1 MNAVQS
7 VGGLRAAFE
16 AAQGRPSALNSNAE
30 LTEREAFQS
39 AVAGTFFKMM
49 LKSLHKMH
57 DKPAY
62 FHGGQAEEAFQNQMN
77 ELLAEDFARTHGAPL
92 VDSLY
97 KASVQRRGGQVESTP
112 TPAATFS
119 ATA

>member
-1 MNAVQS
+1 MAINALQNT
-7 VGGLRAAFE
+7 GNLRAAFD
-16 AAQGRPSALNSNAE
+16 AAQGRAGATNSGKDVS
-30 LTEREAFQS
+30 EREAFQA

-77 ELLAEDFARTHGAPL
+77 EQLADDFAKTHGAPL
-92 VDSLY
+92 VDSLF
-97 KASVQRRGGQVESTP
+97 KASVQNRP
-112 TPAATFS
+112 TGEGFS

>member
-1 MNAVQS
+1 MSINAIQNA
-7 VGGLRAAFE
+7 GHLRAAFE
-16 AAQGRPSALNSNAE
+16 AAQGRTGGTVSSADV
-30 LTEREAFQS
+30 TEREAFQA

-49 LKSLHKMH
+49 LKSMHKMH

-77 ELLAEDFARTHGAPL
+77 ELLAEDFAKTNGAPL
-92 VDSLY
+92 VESLY
-97 KASVQRRGGQVESTP
+97 KASVQNRGGS
-112 TPAATFS
+112 FS

>member
-1 MNAVQS
+1 MNITS
-7 VGGLRAAFE
+7 ISGTRAAFE
-16 AAQGRPSALNSNAE
+16 AAQGRPGAIGAATE

-62 FHGGQAEEAFQNQMN
+62 FHGGQAEEAFQNRMN

-92 VDSLY
+92 VESLY
-97 KASVQRRGGQVESTP
+97 RASVQNRGDIVPEQS
-112 TPAATFS
+112 FS
-119 ATA
+119 ASV